1 METLNKVITLNE
13 IGLQHNSDK
22 SSNYHD
28 YLNLYDKNFDKYRN
42 EKNKI
47 LEIGI
52 LFGGSLNIF
61 YEYFENSF
69 IYAIDIEDKTHL
81 KKDRIEILVGD
92 QSDRQFLNNF
102 ENDFFDII
110 LDDGSHKMAHQQ
122 ISFGVLFK
130 TLKSG
135 GVYVIEDLH
144 TSYAEYRE
152 NIIYGER
159 LFGLTKNNSTTDFL
173 KGIINNENINNY
185 LTEDEYHYLCE
196 NVESIKIVETSRKND
211 NEFSITSIIKKK

>member
-1 METLNKVITLNE
+1 MEKLNKELTLNE
-13 IGLQHNSDK
+13 IGLKYDSDK
-22 SSNYHD
+22 STNYHD
-28 YLNLYDKNFDKYRN
+28 YLNLYDKHFDKYRN
-42 EKNKI
+42 ENNKI

-61 YEYFENSF
+61 HEYFKNSF
-69 IYAIDIEDKTHL
+69 IYAIDIEDKRHL

-144 TSYAEYRE
+144 TSHSEYRE
-152 NIIYGER
+152 NIIYGET

-173 KGIINNENINNY
+173 NGIVNNKKINNY

-196 NVESIKIVETSRKND
+196 NIESVEIIETSRKNV
-211 NEFSITSIIKKK
+211 NEFSLTSIIIKK

>member
-1 METLNKVITLNE
+1 MDSTNKVLTLNE
-13 IGLQHNSDK
+13 IGLKYDSDK
-22 SSNYHD
+22 SSLYHN
-28 YLNLYDKNFDKYRN
+28 YLNLYDKYFDRYRN

-52 LFGGSLNIF
+52 LFGGSIDIF

-81 KKDRIEILVGD
+81 KKDRVEIFVGD
-92 QSDRQFLNNF
+92 QSDRKFLNNF

-110 LDDGSHKMAHQQ
+110 LDDGSHRMDHQQ
-122 ISFGVLFK
+122 ISFGALFK
-130 TLKSG
+130 SLKSG

-152 NIIYGER
+152 NVIYGES
-159 LFGLTKNNSTTDFL
+159 LFGLKKDNSTIEFL
-173 KGIINNENINNY
+173 NDILNDKKINNY
-185 LTEDEYHYLCE
+185 LTEEEYRYLCE
-196 NVESIKIVETSRKND
+196 NVESIEIIETNRKSD
-211 NEFSITSIIKKK
+211 EEFSLTSIIHKK